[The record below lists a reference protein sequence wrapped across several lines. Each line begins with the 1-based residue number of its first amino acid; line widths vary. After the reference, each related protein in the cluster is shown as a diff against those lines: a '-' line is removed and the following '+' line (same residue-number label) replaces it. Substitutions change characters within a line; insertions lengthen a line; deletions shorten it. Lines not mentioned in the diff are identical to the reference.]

1 MDKLRVDPVR
11 EAYVILKRRADFF
24 QIKAVYIIYINDRM
38 RITHGN
44 SSHAVF
50 FSIDSDRRIDDLFSL
65 SNDRDLFCSE
75 DRGAHVDFYH
85 GSLAIADDEIY
96 IFNTTS
102 CGNA

>member
-1 MDKLRVDPVR
+1 M
-11 EAYVILKRRADFF
+11 ILKRRADFF

-65 SNDRDLFCSE
+65 SNDRDLFCSK
-75 DRGAHVDFYH
+75 DRGTHVDFYH
-85 GSLAIADDEIY
+85 GGFAVADGKIY
-96 IFNTTS
+96 IFNS
-102 CGNA
+102 ALCGNT